1 VNRTRM
7 LLVAMAA
14 VVGLTACNDRDEA
27 EQTRLGADPMEEAR
41 AGWPEDLR
49 ARIDS
54 GNAAYRAGQYD
65 EAAAV
70 YRRATERHPD
80 VSAAWFG
87 LHMAEAARGNDAAAD
102 SARMRAEGL
111 TPGLGGG
118 HPSSPTGELP
128 DGELPAGHPPVN
140 GDLPA
145 GHPPVDGGY

>member
-1 VNRTRM
+1 VFVIRTKT
-7 LLVAMAA
+7 LVVALAA
-14 VVGLTACNDRDEA
+14 VVGLTACNDRNDDERMRLDVDA
-27 EQTRLGADPMEEAR
+27 MEQAR

-54 GNAAYRAGQYD
+54 GNAAYRAGRYD

-70 YRRATERHPD
+70 YRRAAEQHPD

-87 LHMAEAARGNDAAAD
+87 VHMAEAARGNQAAAD

-118 HPSSPTGELP
+118 HPATPTGELP
-128 DGELPAGHPPVN
+128 DGDLPEGHPPI
-140 GDLPA
+140 
-145 GHPPVDGGY
+145 DGGY